1 MLVSILVPVYGVERF
16 IEQCAVS
23 LFEQTYKEIE
33 YIFVDDCST
42 DASIDILKSVM
53 LRYPHRQKAV
63 RIIRHET
70 NSGVGAARST
80 ALAHSTGIYVMHA
93 DSDDRLP
100 KDAVALLAAKAEE
113 TGADMI
119 DGGYAETAGEK
130 TGDAHAPYKGS
141 RNGYLKA
148 VLCQNIVSNRLWGR
162 LFRRKLITDHGI
174 DFIKGVDYCEDYSFI
189 ARVLL
194 HSRRETIDN
203 VTYYYRT
210 DNQTSYTHRPSTK
223 NLISM
228 LHSEAIV
235 YNYFKQNDTTR
246 DFAFALQTGMINAV
260 REMYSGGL
268 DMSDLNKFCDYRPDG
283 FMFRALARMYSCR
296 ATYRIADVIYLA
308 VRRLYTSSL

>member
-33 YIFVDDCST
+33 YIFVDDCSK
-42 DASIDILKSVM
+42 DASIDILKDVIR
-53 LRYPHRQKAV
+53 RYPHRAGSVK
-63 RIIRHET
+63 IIRHDT

-80 ALAHSTGIYVMHA
+80 ALANATGLYVMHA

-100 KDAVALLAAKAEE
+100 KDAVTLLAAKAEE

-119 DGGYAETAGEK
+119 DGGYAETADEK
-130 TGDAHAPYKGS
+130 VVARHTPYKGN
-141 RNGYLKA
+141 RDGYLKT

-162 LFRRKLITDHGI
+162 LYRRKLITDHGI
-174 DFIKGVDYCEDYSFI
+174 DFVKGVDYCEDYSFI
-189 ARVLL
+189 ARVLF
-194 HSRRETIDN
+194 HSQRAVIDE

-210 DNQTSYTHRPSTK
+210 DNQTSYTHRPSIK
-223 NLISM
+223 NLTSM

-235 YNYFKQNDTTR
+235 YNYFKQHDSER
-246 DFAFALQTGMINAV
+246 KFAFALQTGMINAV

-268 DMSDLNKFCDYRPDG
+268 DMGVLNKFCNYRPDG
-283 FMFRALARMYSCR
+283 LLFRMLAKMFSRKSTFRLAN
-296 ATYRIADVIYLA
+296 TIYLA
-308 VRRLYTSSL
+308 VRRLYTASL